1 MPTSGGHR
9 STSGCKDSAVSKD
22 PAESLKPELLQEHL
36 AYAEASIMLLECL
49 LLVLIERKLIPMDAL
64 VEAVETAIETKRTQ
78 VKDGMHPQIAAVAAG
93 VLSKI
98 ANSVAATGR
107 HPGS

>member
-1 MPTSGGHR
+1 M
-9 STSGCKDSAVSKD
+9 SKD
-22 PAESLKPELLQEHL
+22 TTEPVEPELLREHL

-49 LLVLIERKLIPMDAL
+49 MLVLIERKLIPMDAL

-78 VKDGMHPQIAAVAAG
+78 VKDGMHPQIAAAAAG
-93 VLSKI
+93 LLSKI
-98 ANSVAATGR
+98 ANSVAAASY

>member
-1 MPTSGGHR
+1 VG
-9 STSGCKDSAVSKD
+9 KDDTENLD
-22 PAESLKPELLQEHL
+22 PQLVREHL

-49 LLVLIERKLIPMDAL
+49 MLVLTERKLLPMDAL

-78 VKDGMHPQIAAVAAG
+78 VKDGMHPQIATIAAG

-98 ANSVAATGR
+98 ANSVAASGH
-107 HPGS
+107 HPEK